1 MNVAAA
7 TRFARQLALPEVGAA
22 GQERL
27 AAARAVIVGDG
38 LAAETAARYLAAA
51 GVGTL
56 RLLGDGAGSRS
67 RLNDAWDAELRG
79 SNPDVAIEHA
89 PRPTD
94 GVAWMEA
101 LEGVSIVVR
110 ADFDD
115 DALVPAAVR
124 RAVPL
129 VVLRGDEGAADVV
142 SFRKH
147 GPCPHAPLD
156 VMSIA
161 AIPIPD
167 GPASVVA
174 GTLAA
179 AEALHVLIG
188 HDDTPARASRA
199 RHLRVPLD
207 GGEPVTQDLPWT
219 PECFAC
225 GGSGSEMSFA

>member
-1 MNVAAA
+1 MNVATA
-7 TRFARQLALPEVGAA
+7 TRFARQLALPEVGPA

-27 AAARAVIVGDG
+27 CAARAVVVGDG

-51 GVGTL
+51 GVGAL
-56 RLLGDGAGSRS
+56 RLLGSAASEP
-67 RLNDAWDAELRG
+67 WDAELRA
-79 SNPDVAIEHA
+79 SNPDVALEHG
-89 PRPTD
+89 PRPGD
-94 GVAWMEA
+94 GLAWMEA
-101 LEGVSIVVR
+101 LEGASIVVR

-156 VMSIA
+156 VLAVA
-161 AIPIPD
+161 AVPIPD

-174 GTLAA
+174 GALAA

-188 HDDTPARASRA
+188 HAEAPARAGRA
-199 RHLRVPLD
+199 RHLRVLLD
-207 GGEPVTQDLPWT
+207 GGEATAQDLPWT

>member
-1 MNVAAA
+1 MNVATA
-7 TRFARQLALPEVGAA
+7 TRYARQLALPEVGAA

-27 AAARAVIVGDG
+27 VAARAAIVGDG

-56 RLLGDGAGSRS
+56 RLLGDAPTT
-67 RLNDAWDAELRG
+67 AWDAELRA
-79 SNPDVAIEHA
+79 SNPDVALEHA

-94 GVAWMEA
+94 GAAWMEA
-101 LEGVSIVVR
+101 LAGVSIVVR

-129 VVLRGDEGAADVV
+129 VVLRGDENAADVV

-156 VMSIA
+156 VMSVA
-161 AIPIPD
+161 AVPIPD

-174 GTLAA
+174 GTLGA

-188 HDDTPARASRA
+188 HADVPARASRA

-207 GGEPVTQDLPWT
+207 GGEAVTQDLPWT